1 MTAAELIRLGRAR
14 RLSIGRNVAVGNAA
28 FTCPTSGI
36 PQNCAPPAQ
45 VCPENQKR
53 YYMPFVPAA
62 GFTAT
67 VLAGA
72 LVDFTGYPQDLFN
85 PDRLMVASTIAP
97 FFDIEVFTIGNKNQN
112 LSAGA
117 VAADIFSEVATN
129 MEMSFS
135 QAYPGIQI
143 VLRARNKSSVTQTFQ
158 AQLVGWAV
166 SPG

>member
-1 MTAAELIRLGRAR
+1 
-14 RLSIGRNVAVGNAA
+14 
-28 FTCPTSGI
+28 
-36 PQNCAPPAQ
+36 
-45 VCPENQKR
+45 
-53 YYMPFVPAA
+53 
-62 GFTAT
+62 
-67 VLAGA
+67 
-72 LVDFTGYPQDLFN
+72 
-85 PDRLMVASTIAP
+85 MVASTIAP

-117 VAADIFSEVATN
+117 VAADIFSEVATD

-166 SPG
+166 SQG